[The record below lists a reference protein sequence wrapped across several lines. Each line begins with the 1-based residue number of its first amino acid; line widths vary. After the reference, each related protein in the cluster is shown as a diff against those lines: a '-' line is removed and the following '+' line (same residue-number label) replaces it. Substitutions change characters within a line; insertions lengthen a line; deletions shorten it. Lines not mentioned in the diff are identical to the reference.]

1 MAQSNELMPAQGAP
15 VAGPPAVQATPAG
28 APPGGADPFV
38 QYDKL
43 MAAGK
48 LLDAVQAGLMSLHD
62 LGDTV
67 SGEDVTHVA
76 GELVA
81 QGLDATAMA
90 GMLAE
95 MPEKGELLAQ
105 WVEEHLADLAEREAQ
120 LDFVTKGLRQQMGV
134 DAMRGLM
141 AQFAQNG
148 G

>member
-1 MAQSNELMPAQGAP
+1 MDQNGLMPQQQGQMPGAMPGAP
-15 VAGPPAVQATPAG
+15 AASAPAQPSQMFA
-28 APPGGADPFV
+28 

-67 SGEDVTHVA
+67 TGADVTKVA

-81 QGLDATAMA
+81 KGLDATAMA

-105 WVEEHLADLAEREAQ
+105 WVEGHLADLAEREAQ

-134 DAMRGLM
+134 EAMRGLM
-141 AQFAQNG
+141 IQHAQNG